1 MSDIIT
7 MGDRRNSGFCLMC
20 GTNLIQ
26 PWNDYQCCPVCT
38 RTIVENLQAFESKR
52 KRQKTVGMRPV
63 KSHQIKRQAVP
74 IGVPIE

>member
-1 MSDIIT
+1 MSELIR

-26 PWNDYQCCPVCT
+26 PWNDYQCCSDCT
-38 RTIVENLQAFESKR
+38 RTITENLQAFERKR
-52 KRQKTVGMRPV
+52 KRQKSVGMRSA
-63 KSHQIKRQAVP
+63 KTHQIKIQAVP